1 MFDRISDVS
10 NKSNGEMPADLATDE
25 GPLAALLNESESIAH
40 VVPGSGGI
48 DHTTEVRS
56 TSFEP
61 SGSQKAYMLV
71 TDETVYFVLGDAP
84 ESAEVSLSHVDVTM
98 AELKSGLLS
107 TTILVKTAEEAVRFK
122 PADGDQAEVAVDY
135 VSRLASI
142 WDDFVDAL
150 AEARETVDEI
160 ENRLES
166 GKETS
171 RLVRSARS
179 YISNA
184 RHAATHDDDAPTE
197 TMDDL
202 IDPVESKLDR
212 LCTAIDTT
220 QIESLLEDAREAK
233 AENDHESAFSALAE
247 AHTTIEKGRKA
258 VTDGGALETINE
270 LGSTYD
276 ELVTMTFK
284 DAEAACHEG
293 QSASDPGEAVEAW
306 RMARERYQAALSAE
320 WDGEASVSAEAL
332 EFQLA
337 WVTQRLIDSLLE
349 HGDALE
355 AAGDEQDSGVEQ
367 YERAKTQL
375 ERARELAAHHA
386 HATAPVTTERIEEL
400 NEKVELSEWQWGNSG

>member
-10 NKSNGEMPADLATDE
+10 NKSSGEVSADLATDE

-349 HGDALE
+349 HGNALE

-367 YERAKTQL
+367 YEQAKTQL

-400 NEKVELSEWQWGNSG
+400 DEKVELSEWQWGNSG